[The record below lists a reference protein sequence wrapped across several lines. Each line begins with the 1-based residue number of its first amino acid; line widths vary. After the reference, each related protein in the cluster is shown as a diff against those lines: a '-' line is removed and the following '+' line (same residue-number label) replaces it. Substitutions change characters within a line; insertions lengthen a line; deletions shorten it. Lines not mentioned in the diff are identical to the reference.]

1 MRCKVLENMLQNAL
15 GEAKQVW
22 VIGDVHGCAIELENL
37 LTKLDLKSGDH
48 ALLVGDL
55 IDRGP
60 DSARVVDLVRS
71 SDNLHTIKGNHEQ
84 MMISGFV
91 EKFGRGG
98 PSMETMLWLSN
109 GGLDTI
115 KSFDRMYDDGNSRLE
130 ETSTWFRSLPSQ
142 VILDGFRI
150 VHAGFTPDVSMREQ
164 TDDSM
169 LWIRNIFFD
178 HPKPLDEQRQII
190 EAARAQL
197 IECLNKAD
205 QILVRLD
212 VANVQHEP
220 VVELVAFSD
229 PRDGFVRRRDAKS
242 LVDRVVHHD
251 DLFRWNIQQADDVA
265 LGGLRDGENSVRAP
279 GRGPRGRLRV
289 QIRGTVW

>member
-1 MRCKVLENMLQNAL
+1 MRCKVLENILQNAL

-190 EAARAQL
+190 FGHTPTQY
-197 IECLNKAD
+197 IE
-205 QILVRLD
+205 
-212 VANVQHEP
+212 VA
-220 VVELVAFSD
+220 
-229 PRDGFVRRRDAKS
+229 
-242 LVDRVVHHD
+242 
-251 DLFRWNIQQADDVA
+251 
-265 LGGLRDGENSVRAP
+265 
-279 GRGPRGRLRV
+279 GRLIGIEGRPTLSPV
-289 QIRGTVW
+289 LLGDGRPSWIGIDTGVCGDQTPTLTAYNLATHEFRGVTADV